1 LTPEEH
7 RRNKLVIIGFH
18 YATLPAQ
25 SWPSFPAYI
34 DHLAAMEPRAL
45 RDKMLSMYAR
55 KTPCA
60 AGNEGPTWFDEPT
73 PLDLDAILQDVDSY
87 LGFLNERFGPEYVD
101 VELETEA
108 YPYVVDPPAM
118 QEAIV
123 THLRSMWDEHLAVEW
138 ARTEPMLQDAV
149 QAFQQVDLGNLT
161 KRQAVELV
169 SGQELEEEKW
179 ACVLDSAERM
189 VFVPSA
195 HVGPYLGKLYAGD
208 ATLWVFF
215 GARLPEGVE
224 YHAPDL
230 NRAEILVRLSAL
242 SDENRLRILR
252 LVSENGEQRS
262 QEIIAALDLSQ
273 STVSRH
279 LKQLCATG
287 YLSERR
293 CDGGKCY
300 KFRPQRIK
308 DTLQAIS
315 SFLLVPHQ
323 V

>member
-1 LTPEEH
+1 
-7 RRNKLVIIGFH
+7 
-18 YATLPAQ
+18 
-25 SWPSFPAYI
+25 
-34 DHLAAMEPRAL
+34 
-45 RDKMLSMYAR
+45 
-55 KTPCA
+55 
-60 AGNEGPTWFDEPT
+60 
-73 PLDLDAILQDVDSY
+73 
-87 LGFLNERFGPEYVD
+87 
-101 VELETEA
+101 
-108 YPYVVDPPAM
+108 M

-123 THLRSMWDEHLAVEW
+123 AHLRSMWDEHLAAEW

-308 DTLQAIS
+308 DSLQAIS
-315 SFLLVPHQ
+315 NFLLVPHQ